1 MKNSWI
7 DGAETPTYI
16 SKKYDVKDPFAY
28 NLKRRLLGDALNR
41 HDLGHQRLRKRYA
54 LGILSSDCI
63 SSSAYGSEQILIALV
78 PFLGLSAFHVLL
90 PMTAIILTILVLLT
104 ISYNNVI
111 SKYTSSGGA
120 YIVAREN
127 LGTFWS
133 IVAAVALILDY
144 IVTVAI
150 QSAAGIVALASY
162 FPTLIRFENILT
174 IAVILLLSYG
184 NLRGVKEAGKAFALP
199 TYLFVLSMFVVFGIG
214 IYRQIFGHLVSV
226 EPSNGL
232 MSLGHHSGL
241 LTVASV
247 FILLRAFA
255 NGGSSLTGLEAIS
268 NGVSLFHSPEG
279 RNARI
284 TMNLMSGLLG
294 TLVFGVSWFATH
306 LKTIPYESGT
316 PSVISVISKAI
327 LGDGTFGHIWF
338 AFTQFATMIILIAGA
353 NTVYNAF
360 PILAANISSDGY
372 LPRQFSKRGHKLV
385 YSNGVI
391 VCSTLAISL
400 VLFTGGS
407 VNKLV
412 ALYALGVFTAFTIT
426 GYGMFVHAKHNRG
439 SHWIAKASISL
450 AASLTSALVVAI
462 FAIVKF
468 TEGAWLVI
476 VVAPALVYFMYR
488 SSEQYRR
495 EKEVLDFNEAQ
506 SRASAIVKHEIVVL
520 VDSVDL
526 AVKGAVRYA
535 ISLKPRKIEA
545 VHFVVDDLRAEEIAA
560 KWKATSFLADI
571 PLKLIDCPD
580 RRIPRAALDFAMRV
594 TSEPGVELTLLLPR
608 RIYGPL
614 LGRVL
619 HDQTAEQI
627 ARPISKLK
635 SVVATILPVDVAT
648 MIDGGEIHPHSKT
661 EIKVEPNRERDESKS
676 IEARYLRKPEDD
688 VRQPIQIS
696 HFDPNVR
703 KINEIQ
709 WRSRAHVVGQ
719 IVSMTPSPMS
729 DSPSLK
735 VEIWDETG
743 GVHLEFMGRRNI
755 VGLMVGRAIKVEGM
769 VGDSNGDL
777 QIMNPMYE
785 LLLSHETRTEK

>member
-16 SKKYDVKDPFAY
+16 AKGTEIKDPVSY
-28 NLKRRLLGDALNR
+28 NLKKRLLGSPLNR
-41 HDLGHQRLRKRYA
+41 HDLGHQRLMKRYA

-90 PMTAIILTILVLLT
+90 PMTAVILTILVLLT

-144 IVTVAI
+144 IVTIAI

-162 FPTLIRFENILT
+162 FPSLIPYESLLT

-199 TYLFVLSMFVVFGIG
+199 TYLFVLSMFVVFAIG
-214 IYRQIFGHLVSV
+214 IYRQIFGHLVVV
-226 EPSNGL
+226 EPANGL
-232 MSLGHHSGL
+232 MALGHHSGL
-241 LTVASV
+241 LTIASI

-284 TMNLMSGLLG
+284 TMNIMSGLLG

-306 LKTIPYESGT
+306 LKAIPYESGT

-327 LGDGTFGHIWF
+327 LGDGTLGNIWF

-360 PILAANISSDGY
+360 PILAANISNDGY
-372 LPRQFSKRGHKLV
+372 LPRQFAKRGHKLV

-391 VCSTLAISL
+391 VCSTLAIAL

-426 GYGMFVHAKHNRG
+426 GYGMFIHARTNREKR
-439 SHWIAKASISL
+439 WFAKASISL
-450 AASLTSALVVAI
+450 AASLTSALVVVI

-476 VVAPALVYFMYR
+476 VVAPTLVALMYR
-488 SSEQYRR
+488 SSNQYRR
-495 EKEVLDFNEAQ
+495 EQEVLDLTESQ
-506 SRASAIVKHEIVVL
+506 SKGSSIAKHEIAVL

-545 VHFVVDDLRAEEIAA
+545 VHFVVDDIRAEEIAA
-560 KWKATSFLADI
+560 KWKAANFLADI

-580 RRIPRAALDFAMRV
+580 RRLPRAALDFATRV

-608 RIYGPL
+608 RIYGPF

-627 ARPISKLK
+627 SRPISRLK
-635 SVVATILPVDVAT
+635 NVVATIVPVDVAT
-648 MIDGGEIHPHSKT
+648 MIENDDSASQADGNLGVSFT
-661 EIKVEPNRERDESKS
+661 EDVAPQSRSQFITRDEIS
-676 IEARYLRKPEDD
+676 A
-688 VRQPIQIS
+688 PIQIS

-703 KINEIQ
+703 KINEIK

-729 DSPSLK
+729 SAPSLN
-735 VEIWDETG
+735 VEIWDDTG
-743 GVHLEFMGRRNI
+743 GISLEFMGRRSI
-755 VGLMVGRAIKVEGM
+755 VGLKVGRVLKAEGM
-769 VGDSNGDL
+769 VGDTQGKL

-785 LLLSHETRTEK
+785 LLLEHEPITEK